1 MYSRITDCQ
10 CFSGSANCQ
19 HQSKTPRENWDWATE
34 EEIKDLALIMIQE
47 VGVDVA
53 LKRVIWM
60 KARPDF
66 DVLFQLFQQPARG

>member
-1 MYSRITDCQ
+1 
-10 CFSGSANCQ
+10 
-19 HQSKTPRENWDWATE
+19 
-34 EEIKDLALIMIQE
+34 MIQE
-47 VGVDVA
+47 IGVDVA